1 MILLAHSNVRICSDW
16 TMCDFSR
23 LIPPKLKCK
32 IENKCVPELV
42 VLPGVALFLL
52 SSLNPA
58 VVCEPVA
65 TLPREAPRF
74 TGRYSGTG
82 KMD

>member
-1 MILLAHSNVRICSDW
+1 MISHFEHSVLR
-16 TMCDFSR
+16 
-23 LIPPKLKCK
+23 KLKCK
-32 IENKCVPELV
+32 IENKCAPELV

-65 TLPREAPRF
+65 TLPREAPRC